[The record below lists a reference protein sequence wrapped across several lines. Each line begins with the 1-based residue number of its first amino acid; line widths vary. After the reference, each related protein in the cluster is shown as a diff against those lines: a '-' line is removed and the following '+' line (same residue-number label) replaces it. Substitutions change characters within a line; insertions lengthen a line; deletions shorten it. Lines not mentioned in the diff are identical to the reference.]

1 MTSTSE
7 AQIQTEATQKQP
19 EPAPSRASSR
29 KTILALS
36 VFALAIN
43 GTAAIYTM
51 PSFDFALPDFRG
63 IVAELLPHE
72 KASAPIPDAVVAA
85 LKDIQ
90 SAQQQNTVALGDHGV
105 SLQQSAGLLQ
115 QNTGLLQQNAT
126 LLQHDTVALDGLRAS
141 LTDERGDV
149 RKISSQLSTLIA
161 KVDALQN
168 ALAPEV
174 TSSIPKGRARNRLSE
189 TMRKRM
195 ARHVKPVGPVSV
207 GGAPLT
213 MTPAQLQSPEG

>member
-1 MTSTSE
+1 
-7 AQIQTEATQKQP
+7 
-19 EPAPSRASSR
+19 
-29 KTILALS
+29 
-36 VFALAIN
+36 
-43 GTAAIYTM
+43 
-51 PSFDFALPDFRG
+51 
-63 IVAELLPHE
+63 
-72 KASAPIPDAVVAA
+72 
-85 LKDIQ
+85 
-90 SAQQQNTVALGDHGV
+90 
-105 SLQQSAGLLQ
+105 LQQSAGLLQ